1 MLQDHVSKSIARKDT
16 YSGNQLILL
25 ELIKAKISAA
35 SVFAPIYVI
44 PGKIRVKFRQ
54 KNKNKMISF
63 TSCTVCDQTQ
73 LLLYSWT

>member
-1 MLQDHVSKSIARKDT
+1 M
-16 YSGNQLILL
+16 LL

-35 SVFAPIYVI
+35 SAFAPIYVI
-44 PGKIRVKFRQ
+44 PGKIRFKFRQ

-73 LLLYSWT
+73 LLLYS